1 MRRIELA
8 PGQVFE
14 EKMLNRVGAFNADA
28 LVAATN
34 IVEDVRKRGDEAL
47 REYTAKFDG
56 VEMEEFRVSQ
66 EAIDEAIAKVDPKVA
81 AAIQKAASQI
91 RDFHERQKQQ
101 GWFTM
106 REDGALVGAKV
117 EPLDSVGIYVPGGR
131 ALYPSSVLMNA
142 IPASVAGVKRIVCVT
157 PPTKDGSLDSAILE
171 ACRVA
176 GVTEIY
182 AVGGAQAIGALA
194 YGTKSIKPVDKIT
207 GPGNAFVAAAKKLV
221 SGDVGI
227 DMIAGPSEVCVV
239 ADETALPELV
249 AIDLM
254 AQAEHDPLA
263 SCYLV
268 TFSSEYAD
276 AVEAAIEKQIAMGKL
291 TARDRILSLLDKN
304 SFHEYDLFVKHD
316 GRDFGMDKKD
326 LPGDG
331 VVTGTGTIFGAPVCI
346 YAQDFTVAGGSLGLQ
361 HARKITKIMDHALKM
376 KCPIIGINDSG
387 GARIQEGVGALA
399 GYGEIFYRNTIA
411 SGVIPQISLIL
422 GPCAGGAV
430 YSPALTDFV
439 FVVENISKMFIT
451 GPNVIK
457 TVLGEDISMEDLGGA
472 RVHAETTGNAHFY
485 AQSEQECFEQVKR
498 LVSFIPWNNQ
508 ERAKVVESKEPAAV
522 MNIEDVVPAD
532 PKQPYDVRNVIKCI
546 VDDSDF
552 LEVQELWAA
561 NIVIGFGRMGGETV
575 GFVANQPMVLAGV
588 LDCDSADKAAR
599 FIRFCD
605 SFNIPIITLED
616 MPGYLPGVDQEHAGV
631 IRHGAKVLYAYS
643 EATVPKI
650 TVILRKAY
658 GGGYIAMNSR
668 HLGADFMFAW
678 PSAEIA
684 VMGPEGAANIIFR
697 KEIME
702 AEDQNAMRQEKV
714 KEYIEKFANPY
725 VAASKGFIDSV
736 IEPKE
741 TRSLLLHALK
751 LSVLKEEYRP
761 AKKHGLP
768 PF

>member
-1 MRRIELA
+1 
-8 PGQVFE
+8 
-14 EKMLNRVGAFNADA
+14 
-28 LVAATN
+28 
-34 IVEDVRKRGDEAL
+34 
-47 REYTAKFDG
+47 
-56 VEMEEFRVSQ
+56 
-66 EAIDEAIAKVDPKVA
+66 
-81 AAIQKAASQI
+81 
-91 RDFHERQKQQ
+91 
-101 GWFTM
+101 
-106 REDGALVGAKV
+106 
-117 EPLDSVGIYVPGGR
+117 
-131 ALYPSSVLMNA
+131 
-142 IPASVAGVKRIVCVT
+142 
-157 PPTKDGSLDSAILE
+157 
-171 ACRVA
+171 
-176 GVTEIY
+176 
-182 AVGGAQAIGALA
+182 
-194 YGTKSIKPVDKIT
+194 
-207 GPGNAFVAAAKKLV
+207 
-221 SGDVGI
+221 
-227 DMIAGPSEVCVV
+227 
-239 ADETALPELV
+239 
-249 AIDLM
+249 
-254 AQAEHDPLA
+254 
-263 SCYLV
+263 
-268 TFSSEYAD
+268 
-276 AVEAAIEKQIAMGKL
+276 
-291 TARDRILSLLDKN
+291 
-304 SFHEYDLFVKHD
+304 
-316 GRDFGMDKKD
+316 
-326 LPGDG
+326 
-331 VVTGTGTIFGAPVCI
+331 
-346 YAQDFTVAGGSLGLQ
+346 
-361 HARKITKIMDHALKM
+361 MDHALKM

-451 GPNVIK
+451 GP
-457 TVLGEDISMEDLGGA
+457 
-472 RVHAETTGNAHFY
+472 
-485 AQSEQECFEQVKR
+485 
-498 LVSFIPWNNQ
+498 
-508 ERAKVVESKEPAAV
+508 
-522 MNIEDVVPAD
+522 
-532 PKQPYDVRNVIKCI
+532 KQPYDVRDVIRCI

-552 LEVQELWAA
+552 LEIQELWAA
-561 NIVIGFGRMGGETV
+561 NIVIGFGRMAGETV

-751 LSVLKEEYRP
+751 LSILKEEYRP